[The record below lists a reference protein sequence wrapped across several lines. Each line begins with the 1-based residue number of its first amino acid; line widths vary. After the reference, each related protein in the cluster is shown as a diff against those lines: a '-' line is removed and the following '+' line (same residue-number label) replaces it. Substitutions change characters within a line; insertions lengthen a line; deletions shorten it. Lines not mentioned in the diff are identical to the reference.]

1 MAEPRSIRRCF
12 PAIHR
17 LSLAES
23 QILIINSSMP
33 IRHRVMTM
41 MMAFALFVAIGGPL
55 AVLQGVAWVN
65 MVHDFSQNGSLAQAM
80 EKAFDG
86 QHPCP
91 LCKRIATQRASE
103 EKVPVTLKV
112 DKKAE
117 AFVSVTGSMVP
128 LPMVR
133 PMIYGPAPFV
143 SIPERFFAPPVPVP
157 IVGLS

>member
-1 MAEPRSIRRCF
+1 MQIS
-12 PAIHR
+12 HR
-17 LSLAES
+17 
-23 QILIINSSMP
+23 I
-33 IRHRVMTM
+33 MTL
-41 MMAFALFVAIGGPL
+41 MMALALFVAVGGPL
-55 AVLQGVAWVN
+55 AFLQGVAWVN
-65 MVHDFSQNGSLAQAM
+65 MVHDFSKTGSLTQAV

-103 EKVPVTLKV
+103 EKVPVMLKV
-112 DKKAE
+112 DRKAE
-117 AFVSVTGSMVP
+117 AFVSVTGSTVP

-133 PMIYGPAPFV
+133 PMIYDPAPFA